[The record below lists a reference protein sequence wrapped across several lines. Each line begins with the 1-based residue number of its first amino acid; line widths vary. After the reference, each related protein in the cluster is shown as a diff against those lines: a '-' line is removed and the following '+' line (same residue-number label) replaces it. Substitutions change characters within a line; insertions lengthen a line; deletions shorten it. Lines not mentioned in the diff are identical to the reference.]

1 LVLVH
6 TVCKVFKERVICED
20 LFIFHKLV
28 YLTPCPDQS
37 QDFCEFLFEF
47 HNQKKTSLVR
57 SKPSLTRLIKNI
69 TPAIIGQPFL

>member
-1 LVLVH
+1 
-6 TVCKVFKERVICED
+6 RVICED

-28 YLTPCPDQS
+28 YLTPGPDQS

-57 SKPSLTRLIKNI
+57 NKLSLTRLIKNT
-69 TPAIIGQPFL
+69 TPAVIGQPFL